1 MMVGWRSR
9 CIVARVRLHPIRGA
23 EQIIAMPA
31 VQRRWT
37 AREVRELIADSPL
50 QSPRYEL
57 VDGELLVTPS
67 PTSRHQLAV
76 SLLWKHLYEYLIR
89 NPIGRALTSPLD
101 VELEPNSLTQPDVVV
116 VSLEEWQR
124 IGREMPV
131 RSLFLAS
138 EVLSPSSGQ
147 HDRVRK
153 KPYYLRHMSQYW
165 IIDLDARLVE
175 RWTPNDDR
183 PEILV
188 DVLEWHPVGAA
199 ETFRLDLPPYFAEI
213 LES

>member
-1 MMVGWRSR
+1 M
-9 CIVARVRLHPIRGA
+9 
-23 EQIIAMPA
+23 AMPA
-31 VQRRWT
+31 SGRGTSRRWRV
-37 AREVRELIADSPL
+37 AEVRQLIAQNPL

-76 SLLWKHLYEYLIR
+76 SLLWKHLYEYLLL
-89 NPIGRALTSPLD
+89 NPVGRPLTAPLD
-101 VELEPNSLTQPDVVV
+101 VELEPDSLTQPDVVV
-116 VSLEEWQR
+116 MSLEEWR
-124 IGREMPV
+124 RTGREMPV
-131 RSLFLAS
+131 RSLLVAS

-147 HDRVRK
+147 HDRIRK
-153 KPYYLRHMSQYW
+153 KPLYLRHVTVYW

-188 DVLEWHPVGAA
+188 AELEWQPIGAA
-199 ETFRLDLPPYFAEI
+199 EAFRLDLPRYFAEI
-213 LES
+213 LDT

>member
-1 MMVGWRSR
+1 M
-9 CIVARVRLHPIRGA
+9 
-23 EQIIAMPA
+23 AMPA
-31 VQRRWT
+31 FGRGTSRRWSVN
-37 AREVRELIADSPL
+37 EVRQLIADNPL

-57 VDGELLVTPS
+57 VDGELLVTSS

-76 SLLWKHLYEYLIR
+76 TLLWKHLYEYLIR

-116 VSLEEWQR
+116 VPLDEWQR

-131 RSLFLAS
+131 RSLLLAS
-138 EVLSPSSGQ
+138 EVVSPSSGQ

-153 KPYYLRHMSQYW
+153 KAVYLRHMSVYW
-165 IIDLDARLVE
+165 ILDLDARLVE
-175 RWTPNDDR
+175 RWTPNDAR

-188 DVLEWHPVGAA
+188 DVLEWRPIGAA
-199 ETFRLDLPPYFAEI
+199 ETFRLDLPRYFAEI
-213 LES
+213 LDDFSHPNDVAFSI